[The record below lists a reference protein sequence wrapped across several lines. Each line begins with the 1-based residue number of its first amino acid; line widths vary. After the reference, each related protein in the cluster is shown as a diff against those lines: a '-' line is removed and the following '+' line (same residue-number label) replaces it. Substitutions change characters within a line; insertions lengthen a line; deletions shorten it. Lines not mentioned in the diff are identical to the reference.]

1 MTSLPALPGAG
12 LSPAMAQELE
22 SVTHSKMKA
31 LEAFISRCNSEG
43 SGDMIVVRSTIFD
56 ALEVE
61 NLVQGTLSS
70 QLASHTKT
78 KKTTT
83 QNAFLRLSPSSSGG
97 GTYDAV
103 TVLRDI
109 SVAAWGRTKGG
120 NTAIQRE
127 VADMIEKSRRPDPH
141 GGGYPV
147 HLGVLVEAMLDRL
160 KCKKT
165 IRYVLVTQWDMLL
178 ANLPLSLLERLTTDY
193 RSKLAIIGL
202 QTVSDHTSGAMTLG
216 SSHGSPKYQV
226 LRFADMALP
235 PAPTHRHPKKTTR
248 TRATKASS
256 SILAPNVTALDDRFL
271 ADGEDDDDDLYEPRP
286 ARRAGGKSSKAQ
298 TQGKG
303 EAHRVR
309 KERRAT
315 NSHTLC
321 VEMGLGGYGQQMGFG
336 EGEGMHVCDM
346 GPGMVSGLVEGT
358 LLKDTAAAKATS
370 VSPFELKK
378 DRLPAGIPVH
388 GHTIKDN
395 PGNGPGAKAS
405 LADQLRVLKVKAPAP
420 PLPLDS
426 RPPISRRPG
435 TLSSAE
441 ANGTDPSPLLPS
453 KTISKTPSFPADDS
467 QGDNSTPPK
476 EDKRQVPEEHNEYSR
491 TAQGSVRKSL
501 AAELRRNRKVLSTH
515 PVHTAIATASPPA
528 KMTIDHSPVPSAL
541 LPSPT
546 VSQHHRY
553 RLSSPPDPPQE
564 PDPFASGPNAHGMVL
579 RQNRKKRTRSPLPSP
594 SPTDSDHQPLPKAKR
609 AAVRRPKSHEKDE
622 TPPVFGGL
630 GEEVLWGPWNKGR
643 EGEIVKTTEAAGG
656 HDAFPKM
663 KRAPRGKGK
672 SRQTLKWNDPRVL
685 GRLHKKMEAISRASD
700 WQCRLDLARC
710 RLAAEEDPSEGGGDY
725 EPMDIDEGAG
735 AAGGAD
741 DDRESLA
748 EWLGRGG
755 AHHHGLRE
763 TGRHGWMDGWGG
775 MYNSRAV
782 GCVEEVFSG

>member
-12 LSPAMAQELE
+12 LSSAMAQELE
-22 SVTHSKMKA
+22 SATHSKMKA

-43 SGDMIVVRSTIFD
+43 SGDLMVVRSAIFE

-70 QLASHTKT
+70 QLAHPKA

-83 QNAFLRLSPSSSGG
+83 QTPFLRLSPSSSGG

-202 QTVSDHTSGAMTLG
+202 QTVSDHSSGAMTLG

-226 LRFADMALP
+226 LPFADIALP
-235 PAPTHRHPKKTTR
+235 PAPTHRHPKKTR

-256 SILAPNVTALDDRFL
+256 STLAPNVTALDDRSA

-303 EAHRVR
+303 EAPRLR
-309 KERRAT
+309 MERGAT

-321 VEMGLGGYGQQMGFG
+321 VEMELGGYGQQMGFG
-336 EGEGMHVCDM
+336 EGEGMDLCDM
-346 GPGMVSGLVEGT
+346 GQGMLSGLVEGT

-370 VSPFELKK
+370 VSLFELKK
-378 DRLPAGIPVH
+378 DHLPPGIPVH
-388 GHTIKDN
+388 GHSTIKDN
-395 PGNGPGAKAS
+395 TGNGPGTKAC
-405 LADQLRVLKVKAPAP
+405 LAHRLRMSKVKAPAP
-420 PLPLDS
+420 PPPLD
-426 RPPISRRPG
+426 SRRPG

-441 ANGTDPSPLLPS
+441 AHGTDPSPLLLS

-476 EDKRQVPEEHNEYSR
+476 EDSKQVPEEHNEYSR

-501 AAELRRNRKVLSTH
+501 AAELRRSRKVLSTH

-528 KMTIDHSPVPSAL
+528 MMTIEHSPVPSPL

-553 RLSSPPDPPQE
+553 RLSSPPNPPQE
-564 PDPFASGPNAHGMVL
+564 PDPFASGPNTHGMVL

-609 AAVRRPKSHEKDE
+609 AAALRPKSHEKDE

-656 HDAFPKM
+656 HDAFPKR

-672 SRQTLKWNDPRVL
+672 SRQTLKWNDPPVL
-685 GRLHKKMEAISRASD
+685 GRLQKKMEAISRASD

-710 RLAAEEDPSEGGGDY
+710 RLAAEEDPSEGGGDGC

-748 EWLGRGG
+748 EWLGRG
-755 AHHHGLRE
+755 AHII
-763 TGRHGWMDGWGG
+763 MD
-775 MYNSRAV
+775 
-782 GCVEEVFSG
+782 